1 MKKVKNVISIILV
14 VMMCTVSMITANSA
28 SQSEI
33 EKKSSET
40 SEYLLTLNTPIV
52 FPIGGEWMVTG
63 LARSNKI
70 SNSFS
75 EGYYKNA
82 VDYVIDN
89 GSAKLDRTKVTEN
102 ARMIIALT
110 SIGKDVTDVGGY
122 NLLEPLYDF
131 SYVKKQGLNGAIW
144 TLIALD
150 TLTYDIVPNTS
161 YSDTTS
167 RTKLI
172 EYITGKQLTD
182 GGWDRRNITS
192 DPDITAMAIQALTPY
207 YNKNNTVKNSVDKAI
222 TALSKLQQNNGGYS
236 SIGKSNS
243 NSCAQVIVALSSIGI
258 DAENDERFI
267 KNGHSVIDALMSF
280 SVNNGFSY
288 IGGDYDQMS
297 TEQGYYAL
305 AAYQRFSSNKTSL
318 YDMSDLLNPKN
329 GLGDVTGDDSLDV
342 MDCTEILKYL
352 VQITDFSDHQCKV
365 ADFNH
370 DKAISVRDATAIQ
383 KYIVMQ

>member
-1 MKKVKNVISIILV
+1 MKKVRNIISIILA

-33 EKKSSET
+33 EEKLSET

-52 FPIGGEWMVTG
+52 FSIGGEWMVTG

-82 VDYVIDN
+82 VDYVINN

-110 SIGKDVTDVGGY
+110 SIGKDVTDVKGY

-131 SYVKKQGLNGAIW
+131 SYVKKQGLNGVIW

-150 TLTYDIVPNTS
+150 TLAYDIVPNTL
-161 YSDTTS
+161 YPETTS

-172 EYITGKQLTD
+172 EYIIGKQLAD

-192 DPDITAMAIQALTPY
+192 EPDITAMAIQALAPY
-207 YNKNNTVKNSVDKAI
+207 YNKNNNVKNSIDKAI
-222 TALSKLQQNNGGYS
+222 TVLSRLQQKDGGYS
-236 SIGKSNS
+236 STGNINS
-243 NSCAQVIVALSSIGI
+243 NSCAQVIVALSSMGI
-258 DAENDERFI
+258 DAENDVRFI
-267 KNGHSVIDALMSF
+267 KNGYSVIDALMSF

-288 IGGDYDQMS
+288 IGGVYDQMS

-305 AAYQRFSSNKTSL
+305 EAYRRFLDHETSL
-318 YDMSDLLNPKN
+318 YDMSDLLNPQN
-329 GLGDVTGDDSLDV
+329 GLGNVTGDDSLDV
-342 MDCTEILKYL
+342 MDCTEIQKYL

-365 ADFNH
+365 ADFDRDNE
-370 DKAISVRDATAIQ
+370 ISIKDATAIQ
-383 KYIVMQ
+383 TYIVMQ